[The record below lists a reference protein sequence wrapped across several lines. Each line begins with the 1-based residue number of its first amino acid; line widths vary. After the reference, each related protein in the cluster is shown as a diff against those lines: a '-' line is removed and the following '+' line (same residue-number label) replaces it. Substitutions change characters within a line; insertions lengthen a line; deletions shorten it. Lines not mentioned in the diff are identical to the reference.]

1 MCEKF
6 PAFLLRYAAAEW
18 REFLRLKMLA
28 FPPLG
33 LIARALPPP
42 GAVSLLYYAAAAAAA
57 AMTCIRFLVGAG
69 IGIGPPPPRN
79 HTFPHSGPTMCQ
91 GRVGYFAC
99 VTQEPQCSTQ
109 WHSYGRTTV

>member
-6 PAFLLRYAAAEW
+6 PAFLLRYAAEW

-33 LIARALPPP
+33 LIARARSPP
-42 GAVSLLYYAAAAAAA
+42 GAVSLLYYAAAAA

-69 IGIGPPPPRN
+69 IGIGPPPSKKPR
-79 HTFPHSGPTMCQ
+79 TFPHSGSTMCQ
-91 GRVGYFAC
+91 GRVFR

>member
-33 LIARALPPP
+33 LIARAHALPLAAP
-42 GAVSLLYYAAAAAAA
+42 VSLLYYAAAA

-69 IGIGPPPPRN
+69 IGIGPPAPPGN

-91 GRVGYFAC
+91 GRVFR